1 MKADAKASVL
11 RALQGIPGVGRSIAH
26 DLWNLGVRDLAG
38 LRDRDPKAMYDRLC
52 RQQGQPVDR
61 CLLSVLR
68 CAVYFAS
75 RKTHQPELLKW
86 WNWKDRPATKETGTH
101 ENPRPATSSRRNR
114 FAARPRRV
122 RKSS

>member
-26 DLWNLGVRDLAG
+26 DLWSLGVRDS
-38 LRDRDPKAMYDRLC
+38 KAMYDRLC

-61 CLLSVLR
+61 CLLYVLR

-86 WNWKDRPATKETGTH
+86 WN
-101 ENPRPATSSRRNR
+101 
-114 FAARPRRV
+114 
-122 RKSS
+122 